1 MLCILKQINYILI
14 ENATIGYKKSNVELA
29 VLKNLNLSFQEG
41 ELVGIVGLNG
51 TGKSTLL
58 KSLCGLLP
66 LLEGKILL
74 EGKAI
79 GDFSLNE
86 LAKKI
91 SIVLTEKIGGFNLT
105 AYDVVA
111 AGQMPYTNS
120 FNKLE
125 EKNIALIQSAIEACG
140 IKEHQHKLVN
150 ELSDGL
156 FQKTIIAK
164 ALAQQT
170 PIILLDEPSA
180 FLDYASKHDLF
191 LLLKHLAEKENKSI
205 LVSSHDL
212 DLLLKYC
219 HKLLL
224 ISNGNAELI
233 NVSEA
238 KQNAAFL
245 KIGGG
250 FLR

>member
-1 MLCILKQINYILI
+1 MEKKECIVLKEAAL
-14 ENATIGYKKSNVELA
+14 GYKKNNA
-29 VLKNLNLSFQEG
+29 NIDILKNVNLHFYAG
-41 ELVGIVGLNG
+41 DFIGIVGLNG
-51 TGKSTLL
+51 VGKSTLL

-66 LLEGKILL
+66 LLNGELL
-74 EGKAI
+74 IDGRKVTELLLK
-79 GDFSLNE
+79 D

-105 AYDVVA
+105 AYDAVA

-120 FNKLE
+120 FNRLE
-125 EKNIALIQSAIEACG
+125 KENLDVINEAIKTCG
-140 IKEHQHKLVN
+140 ITDHQHKLLN

-170 PIILLDEPSA
+170 PIMLLDEPSA

-191 LLLKHLAEKENKSI
+191 LLLKKLSTNENKCI

-212 DLLLKYC
+212 DILLKYC
-219 HKLLL
+219 SKLL
-224 ISNGNAELI
+224 IVSNNSIELI
-233 NVSEA
+233 PVEEA
-238 KQNAAFL
+238 RTNKAFIE
-245 KIGGG
+245 IGGG
-250 FLR
+250 FI

>member
-1 MLCILKQINYILI
+1 MDKRECLVIK
-14 ENATIGYKKSNVELA
+14 NADLGYKKNNAAIS
-29 VLKNLNLSFQEG
+29 VLKAVNFNFYEG
-41 ELVGIVGLNG
+41 DFIGVVGLNG

-66 LLEGKILL
+66 ILKGDIFIDQRPIPDFLLN
-74 EGKAI
+74 
-79 GDFSLNE
+79 D

-91 SIVLTEKIGGFNLT
+91 AIVLTEKIGGFNLT

-111 AGQMPYTNS
+111 AGQMPYTNAFNRFEKENLS
-120 FNKLE
+120 IIESAITTCGITAHQNKL
-125 EKNIALIQSAIEACG
+125 L
-140 IKEHQHKLVN
+140 N

-170 PIILLDEPSA
+170 PIMLLDEPSA

-191 LLLKHLAEKENKSI
+191 LLLKKLTQEDNKCI

-219 HKLLL
+219 DKLLV
-224 ISNGNAELI
+224 ISNGIIELI
-233 NVSEA
+233 SAAQA
-238 KQNAAFL
+238 KTNKAFL
-245 KIGGG
+245 EIGGG
-250 FLR
+250 FI

>member
-1 MLCILKQINYILI
+1 MEHIVIK
-14 ENATIGYKKSNVELA
+14 NATLGYQKSEP
-29 VLKNLNLSFQEG
+29 VLHDLNLEFYPG
-41 ELVGIVGLNG
+41 DFIGIVGLNG

-66 LLEGKILL
+66 LISGSINLDGISIE
-74 EGKAI
+74 A
-79 GDFSLNE
+79 FSLQA

-91 SIVLTEKIGGFNLT
+91 SVVLTEKINGFNLT
-105 AYDVVA
+105 AFDVVA
-111 AGQMPYTNS
+111 SGQMPYTDA
-120 FNKLE
+120 FNRLSKQHISIVE
-125 EKNIALIQSAIEACG
+125 SAIYQCG
-140 IKEHQHKLVN
+140 IKGHSHKLMSA
-150 ELSDGL
+150 LSDGL

-170 PIILLDEPSA
+170 QVMLLDEPSA

-191 LLLKHLAEKENKSI
+191 LLLKKLADRDEKCI

-219 HKLLL
+219 YKLL
-224 ISNGNAELI
+224 IIANGSAELI
-233 NVSEA
+233 SVKDAAE
-238 KQNAAFL
+238 NALFK

-250 FLR
+250 FI

>member
-1 MLCILKQINYILI
+1 MDKKECIVLKDAAL
-14 ENATIGYKKSNVELA
+14 GYKKPNAAISI
-29 VLKNLNLSFQEG
+29 LKNINLAFYPG
-41 ELVGIVGLNG
+41 DFVGVVGLNG
-51 TGKSTLL
+51 VGKSTLL

-66 LLEGKILL
+66 VLEGNILIDQQPINDL
-74 EGKAI
+74 L
-79 GDFSLNE
+79 LNE

-91 SIVLTEKIGGFNLT
+91 AIVLTEKIGGFNLT
-105 AYDVVA
+105 AYDAVA

-120 FNKLE
+120 FNRLKKENL
-125 EKNIALIQSAIEACG
+125 AIIDLAIKTCG
-140 IKEHQHKLVN
+140 ITQHQHKLLN

-170 PIILLDEPSA
+170 PIMLLDEPSA

-191 LLLKHLAEKENKSI
+191 ILLKKLAEEENKCI

-219 HKLLL
+219 SKLLL
-224 ISNGNAELI
+224 ISQNSFELI
-233 NVSEA
+233 SISEA
-238 KQNAAFL
+238 KNNKTFIE
-245 KIGGG
+245 IGGG
-250 FLR
+250 FI